1 MGEGGHGEVRNIYK
15 YVYIYIYKRNIS
27 VCARVFDAHGNK
39 FYHVNMYIQIAQ
51 TARVLC
57 HSVMCVRVIRM
68 YKCVFCATIV
78 NQEQSR
84 RTIIIVIDNDVT
96 YICNSG
102 ETLYISWR
110 DSNGNRLV
118 NDKGKKNN
126 P

>member
-1 MGEGGHGEVRNIYK
+1 M
-15 YVYIYIYKRNIS
+15 YIYIYIN
-27 VCARVFDAHGNK
+27 VTYPCVRVSSTRTGNK
-39 FYHVNMYIQIAQ
+39 FYHVNMYIQIALQ